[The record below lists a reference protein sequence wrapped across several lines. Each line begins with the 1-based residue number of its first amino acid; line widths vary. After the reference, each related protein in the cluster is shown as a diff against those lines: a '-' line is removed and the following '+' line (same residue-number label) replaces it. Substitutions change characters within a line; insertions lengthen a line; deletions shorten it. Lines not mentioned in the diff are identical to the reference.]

1 MQLAILAGM
10 ALAAAGSPVVTPLHQ
25 TTVPHIAAPVTAAY
39 HAATTIELREI
50 NTTPATR
57 PGVGSCR
64 WTASVQVQREVAGV
78 SALAKPVGAPTRIH
92 GVTVG
97 LCAGAQDNIDA
108 QIAARIGKIQA
119 DLVATAQAD
128 RGALVAELDGLARLA
143 SAG

>member
-10 ALAAAGSPVVTPLHQ
+10 ALAAAGSPAIPLHE
-25 TTVPHIAAPVTAAY
+25 TTVQHIAAPVTAAY

-92 GVTVG
+92 GVTAG

-108 QIAARIGKIQA
+108 QVASRLNTLQPS
-119 DLVATAQAD
+119 LVATAQAD
-128 RGALVAELDGLARLA
+128 HGALVAELDGLARLS